1 MPWITQR
8 RPYRN
13 RRPSKIPYPCDYEAL
28 RRHNYSPHLVR
39 LGVDSEHGYNNQGPA
54 THELPHL
61 LWPLPSPPESEIDA
75 SNYHNK
81 ASSPQCGSVG
91 SLPQTPTPYKG
102 HRSHATAN
110 PVYLHHTTPTTV
122 APTWGYSSLS

>member
-1 MPWITQR
+1 MPWIAQHL
-8 RPYRN
+8 PYRSL
-13 RRPSKIPYPCDYEAL
+13 RLLEIPYPCDYEAL
-28 RRHNYSPHLVR
+28 HHHNYSLHLAHQ
-39 LGVDSEHGYNNQGPA
+39 GGDYGHGYNNQGLAKRGP
-54 THELPHL
+54 PHL

-110 PVYLHHTTPTTV
+110 LVYLHHTTPTTV
-122 APTWGYSSLS
+122 APTWGYSSFS